1 MANKQQVSEFFK
13 TDVPAF
19 GSYDNCRKIASY
31 IDGLK
36 ISMRKILFTMMKTYP
51 GKDKTKTET
60 VANIV
65 AATTNYLHGAQ
76 NLCGVCNNMAQNF
89 VGSNN
94 YNLLDGNSGGFG
106 TRIGGGV
113 CAAPRYTK
121 IALSEIVKKLFI
133 ETDSK
138 IIDQQFFEGD
148 YIEPVFF
155 VPIFPV
161 IFLNGS
167 SGLSTGFSQDIL
179 PRNPVEVIEYIKKKL
194 NGVDKPRMQLLPW
207 FKGHLGKVEFNKE
220 LNRNESFGVVARNNT
235 TSYTITELPI
245 GTEYQKY
252 VEFLDKLCDNGTI
265 VDYDDKCDPKT
276 DKIFFT
282 IKTTREFTKKH
293 EDEHKLYDAFHL
305 VKSLPEV
312 LCCIDENNRVK
323 EFNRIQD
330 ILDMFIS
337 IRLKFYD
344 KRKKYMLETLKN
356 KIAEL
361 VSRYTFVSGIV
372 KKTIVVA
379 NKKKDDIIK
388 QIDPIEKIIKID
400 GSYEYLLRMQIS
412 KLTVEELAA
421 LKQQILDTK
430 QEYLTIKGTTINDM
444 WINDLSELKKVL

>member
-1 MANKQQVSEFFK
+1 MDKRTLTEYYEN
-13 TDVPAF
+13 DVPAYAN
-19 GSYDNCRKIASY
+19 YDNLRKLNG

-36 ISMRKILFTMMKTYP
+36 LSQRKVVYAAFKRCYNSWLKTDTMCAQTQIDTNYIHGAANLEVVIDNM
-51 GKDKTKTET
+51 
-60 VANIV
+60 VANYV
-65 AATTNYLHGAQ
+65 GA
-76 NLCGVCNNMAQNF
+76 
-89 VGSNN
+89 NN
-94 YNLLDGNSGGFG
+94 YPLLIGNSGGFG
-106 TRIGGGV
+106 CRISPRPSAGRYTRIHL
-113 CAAPRYTK
+113 AD
-121 IALSEIVKKLFI
+121 IAKKLFL
-133 ETDSK
+133 E
-138 IIDQQFFEGD
+138 IDNEILEKQVFEGD
-148 YIEPVFF
+148 EIEPKFF

-161 IFLNGS
+161 MFLNGA
-167 SGLSTGFSQDIL
+167 SGMSTGFSNEIL
-179 PRNPVEVIEYIKKKL
+179 PRNPIEVIEYIKKKIA
-194 NGVDKPRMQLLPW
+194 GTERPRMQLLPW

-220 LNRNESFGVVARNNT
+220 LNRNESFGVVTRNNT

-276 DKIFFT
+276 DKILFN

-293 EDEHKLYDAFHL
+293 ADERKLYDAFHL

-323 EFNRIQD
+323 EFNSIQD

-344 KRKKYMLETLKN
+344 KRKKYILETLKN

-400 GSYEYLLRMQIS
+400 GSYDYLLRMPIHS
-412 KLTVEELAA
+412 LTVEKLAE

-430 QEYLTIKGTTINDM
+430 AEFDKVKSTTIQDM
-444 WINDLSELKKVL
+444 WLGDLHELKKVL

>member
-1 MANKQQVSEFFK
+1 MDKRTLTEYYEN
-13 TDVPAF
+13 DVPAYAN
-19 GSYDNCRKIASY
+19 YDNLRKLNG

-36 ISMRKILFTMMKTYP
+36 RSQRKVVYAAFKRCYNSWLKTDTMCAQTQIDTNYIHGAANLEVVIDNM
-51 GKDKTKTET
+51 
-60 VANIV
+60 VANYV
-65 AATTNYLHGAQ
+65 GA
-76 NLCGVCNNMAQNF
+76 
-89 VGSNN
+89 NN
-94 YNLLDGNSGGFG
+94 YPLLIGNSGGFG
-106 TRIGGGV
+106 CRISPRPSAGRYTRIHL
-113 CAAPRYTK
+113 AD
-121 IALSEIVKKLFI
+121 IAKKLFL
-133 ETDSK
+133 E
-138 IIDQQFFEGD
+138 IDNEILEKQVFEGD
-148 YIEPVFF
+148 EIEPKFF

-161 IFLNGS
+161 MFLNGA
-167 SGLSTGFSQDIL
+167 SGMSTGFSNEIL
-179 PRNPVEVIEYIKKKL
+179 PRNPAEVIEYIKKKIA
-194 NGVDKPRMQLLPW
+194 GTERPRMQLLPW

-220 LNRNESFGVVARNNT
+220 LNRNESFGVVTRNNT

-276 DKIFFT
+276 DKILFN

-293 EDEHKLYDAFHL
+293 ADERKLYDTFHL

-323 EFNRIQD
+323 EFNSIQD

-344 KRKKYMLETLKN
+344 KRKKYILETLKN

-400 GSYEYLLRMQIS
+400 GSYDYLLRMPIHS
-412 KLTVEELAA
+412 LTVEKLAE

-430 QEYLTIKGTTINDM
+430 AEFDKVKSTTIQDM
-444 WINDLSELKKVL
+444 WLGDLHELKKAL

>member
-1 MANKQQVSEFFK
+1 MDKRTLTEYYEN
-13 TDVPAF
+13 DVPAF
-19 GSYDNCRKIASY
+19 GSYDNIRKICAV
-31 IDGLK
+31 DGLK
-36 ISMRKILFTMMKTYP
+36 LSQRKIIYAAFKRCYNSWLKTDTMCAQTQIDTNYIHGAANLEIVIDNM
-51 GKDKTKTET
+51 
-60 VANIV
+60 VANYV
-65 AATTNYLHGAQ
+65 GA
-76 NLCGVCNNMAQNF
+76 
-89 VGSNN
+89 NN
-94 YNLLDGNSGGFG
+94 YPLLIGNSGGFG
-106 TRIGGGV
+106 CRISPRPSAG
-113 CAAPRYTK
+113 RYTRVHLAD
-121 IALSEIVKKLFI
+121 IAKKLFL
-133 ETDSK
+133 E
-138 IIDQQFFEGD
+138 IDNEILEKQVFEGD
-148 YIEPVFF
+148 EIEPKFF

-161 IFLNGS
+161 MFLNGA
-167 SGLSTGFSQDIL
+167 SGMSTGFSNEIL
-179 PRNPVEVIEYIKKKL
+179 PRNPVEVIEYIKKKIA
-194 NGVDKPRMQLLPW
+194 GTERPRMQLLPW

-220 LNRNESFGVVARNNT
+220 LNRNESFGVVTRNNT

-293 EDEHKLYDAFHL
+293 EDERKLYDAFHL

-323 EFNRIQD
+323 EFNSIQD

>member
-1 MANKQQVSEFFK
+1 MDKRTLTEYYEN
-13 TDVPAF
+13 DVPAYAN
-19 GSYDNCRKIASY
+19 YDNLRKLNG

-36 ISMRKILFTMMKTYP
+36 LSQRKVVYAAFKRCYNSWLKTDTMCAQTQIDTNYIHGAANLEVVIDNM
-51 GKDKTKTET
+51 
-60 VANIV
+60 VANYV
-65 AATTNYLHGAQ
+65 GA
-76 NLCGVCNNMAQNF
+76 
-89 VGSNN
+89 NN
-94 YNLLDGNSGGFG
+94 YPLLIGNSGGFG
-106 TRIGGGV
+106 CRISPRPSAGRYTRIHL
-113 CAAPRYTK
+113 AD
-121 IALSEIVKKLFI
+121 IAKKLFL
-133 ETDSK
+133 E
-138 IIDQQFFEGD
+138 IDNEILEKQVFEGD
-148 YIEPVFF
+148 EIEPKFF

-161 IFLNGS
+161 MFLNGA
-167 SGLSTGFSQDIL
+167 SGMSTGFSNEIL
-179 PRNPVEVIEYIKKKL
+179 PRNPAEVIEYIKKKIA
-194 NGVDKPRMQLLPW
+194 GTERPRMQLLPW

-220 LNRNESFGVVARNNT
+220 LNRNESFGVVTRNNT

-276 DKIFFT
+276 DKILFN

-293 EDEHKLYDAFHL
+293 ADERKLYDTFHL

-323 EFNRIQD
+323 EFNSIQD

-344 KRKKYMLETLKN
+344 KRKKYILETLKN

-400 GSYEYLLRMQIS
+400 GSYDYLLRMPIHS
-412 KLTVEELAA
+412 LTVEKLAE

-430 QEYLTIKGTTINDM
+430 AEFDKVKSTTIQDM
-444 WINDLSELKKVL
+444 WLGDLHELKKAL

>member
-1 MANKQQVSEFFK
+1 MDKRTLTEYYEN
-13 TDVPAF
+13 DVPAYAN
-19 GSYDNCRKIASY
+19 YDNLRKLNG

-36 ISMRKILFTMMKTYP
+36 LSQRKVVYAAFKRCYSSWLKTDTMCAQTQIDTNYIHGAANLEIVIDNM
-51 GKDKTKTET
+51 
-60 VANIV
+60 VANYV
-65 AATTNYLHGAQ
+65 GA
-76 NLCGVCNNMAQNF
+76 
-89 VGSNN
+89 NN
-94 YNLLDGNSGGFG
+94 YPLLIGNSGGFG
-106 TRIGGGV
+106 CRISPRPSAGRYTRIHL
-113 CAAPRYTK
+113 AD
-121 IALSEIVKKLFI
+121 IAKKLFL
-133 ETDSK
+133 E
-138 IIDQQFFEGD
+138 IDNEILEKQVFEGD
-148 YIEPVFF
+148 EIEPKFF

-161 IFLNGS
+161 MFLNGA
-167 SGLSTGFSQDIL
+167 SGMSTGFSNEIL
-179 PRNPVEVIEYIKKKL
+179 PRNPIEVIEYIKKKIA
-194 NGVDKPRMQLLPW
+194 GTERPRMQLLPW

-220 LNRNESFGVVARNNT
+220 LNRNESFGVVTRNNT

-276 DKIFFT
+276 DKILFN

-293 EDEHKLYDAFHL
+293 ADERKLYDTFHL

-323 EFNRIQD
+323 EFNSIQE

-344 KRKKYMLETLKN
+344 KRKKYILESLKS
-356 KIAEL
+356 KISEL
-361 VSRYTFVSGIV
+361 VSKYTFVLGIV
-372 KKTIVVA
+372 KKTIIVS

-388 QIDPIEKIIKID
+388 QIDPIDKIIKID
-400 GSYEYLLRMQIS
+400 GSYDYLLRMQIS
-412 KLTVEELAA
+412 KLTTEELVA

-444 WINDLSELKKVL
+444 WIRDLSELKKVL

>member
-1 MANKQQVSEFFK
+1 MDKRTLTEYYEN
-13 TDVPAF
+13 DVPAYAN
-19 GSYDNCRKIASY
+19 YDNLRKLNG

-36 ISMRKILFTMMKTYP
+36 LSQRKVVYAAFKRCYNSWLKTDTMCAQTQIDTNYIHGAANLEVVIDNM
-51 GKDKTKTET
+51 
-60 VANIV
+60 VANYV
-65 AATTNYLHGAQ
+65 GA
-76 NLCGVCNNMAQNF
+76 
-89 VGSNN
+89 NN
-94 YNLLDGNSGGFG
+94 YPLLIGNSGGFG
-106 TRIGGGV
+106 CRISPRPSAGRYTRIHL
-113 CAAPRYTK
+113 AD
-121 IALSEIVKKLFI
+121 IAKKLFL
-133 ETDSK
+133 E
-138 IIDQQFFEGD
+138 IDNEILEKQVFEGD
-148 YIEPVFF
+148 EIEPKFF

-161 IFLNGS
+161 MFLNGA
-167 SGLSTGFSQDIL
+167 SGMSTGFSNEIL
-179 PRNPVEVIEYIKKKL
+179 PRNPAEVIEYIKKKIA
-194 NGVDKPRMQLLPW
+194 GTERPRMQLLPW

-220 LNRNESFGVVARNNT
+220 LNRNESFGVVTRNNT

-276 DKIFFT
+276 DKILFN

-293 EDEHKLYDAFHL
+293 ADERKLYDAFHL

-323 EFNRIQD
+323 EFNNIQE
-330 ILDMFIS
+330 ILDMFID

-344 KRKKYMLETLKN
+344 KRKKYILETLKN

-400 GSYEYLLRMQIS
+400 GSYDYLLRMPIHS
-412 KLTVEELAA
+412 LTVEKLAE

-430 QEYLTIKGTTINDM
+430 AEFDKVKSTTIQDM
-444 WINDLSELKKVL
+444 WLGDLHELKKVL